1 MARHRDK
8 KGHPDMG
15 FQIAP
20 MIDVVFVIM
29 LYFMAIAGTNKME
42 RELKMKLPG
51 DSEVATNAPQETPDE
66 LTISV
71 AEDGQVSL
79 NDSPMD
85 DINSVTLPTLTKE
98 VTQLAENARRCK
110 NKLLV
115 TVAAEETAKYERIAY
130 VLNALAKAGASEN
143 VTFSIADAE

>member
-1 MARHRDK
+1 
-8 KGHPDMG
+8 MG

-42 RELKMKLPG
+42 QELKMKLPG
-51 DSEVATNAPQETPDE
+51 DSDQVNAPTDMPDE
-66 LTISV
+66 LTIAV

-79 NDSPMD
+79 NDSPVD
-85 DINSVTLPTLTKE
+85 TPASEDLPTLTRE
-98 VTQLAENARRCK
+98 VTLLAENSRRAK
-110 NKLLV
+110 SKLLV
-115 TVAAEETAKYERIAY
+115 TVSAEETAKYERIAY

-143 VTFSIADAE
+143 VTFAIADAE